1 MENKNRICKEC
12 KNSFDIIK
20 KRGERRIFCSDRCR
34 TRFNAKKDY
43 YKNKDKPKFKEYKQ
57 IYFKKWLNNN
67 RLRFNDMLREP
78 NRIRASNRRENWKK
92 EGLCNRCGG
101 VRDSVFKSCSECR
114 IKQARW
120 KKKK

>member
-1 MENKNRICKEC
+1 MENRICIEC

-43 YKNKDKPKFKEYKQ
+43 QENKDKPKYKEYKQ
-57 IYFKKWLNNN
+57 IYFKKWLDKN
-67 RLRFNDMLREP
+67 RTHFNDLLRNS
-78 NRIRASNRRENWKK
+78 NRIRASNKRVLWAK
-92 EGLCNRCGG
+92 EELCNRCGG
-101 VRDSVFKSCSECR
+101 VRDSGFKSCSECR
-114 IKQARW
+114 IKQAKW